1 MKTKLINCGNY
12 NCIHHYANS
21 GTCSLYS
28 ISLDKDG
35 KCVVF
40 KEQSY
45 KEIPIGHNEM
55 DEHTNMC

>member
-12 NCIHHYANS
+12 SCTHQYASS
-21 GTCSLYS
+21 GTCSLCN

-35 KCVVF
+35 KCVLF
-40 KEQSY
+40 TEQSG
-45 KEIPIGHNEM
+45 KKITIGHNEM

>member
-21 GTCSLYS
+21 GTCSLS
-28 ISLDKDG
+28 NISLDKDG

-40 KEQSY
+40 KEKSY
-45 KEIPIGHNEM
+45 KEVPIRYNEM